1 MNIFLKY
8 EDIQRRKENFMENTW
23 LQIWEEIPHKKTVS
37 CTKVTEFKNVGK
49 FLFKLKFK
57 KENQVQ

>member
-8 EDIQRRKENFMENTW
+8 EDIQRRKENFMKNTW
-23 LQIWEEIPHKKTVS
+23 LHICKEIPHKKTIS
-37 CTKVTEFKNVGK
+37 CAKGTEFKNVRK